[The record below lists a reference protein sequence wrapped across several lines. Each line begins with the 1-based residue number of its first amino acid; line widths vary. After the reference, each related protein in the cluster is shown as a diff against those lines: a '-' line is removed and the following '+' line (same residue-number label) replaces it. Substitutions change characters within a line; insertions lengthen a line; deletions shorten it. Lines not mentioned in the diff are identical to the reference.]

1 MLALSFQPAFACHH
15 LFENCLKL
23 EALIIVILQL
33 LLILLW
39 GHITDFTKIM
49 NEMCLII
56 KAALLGNGSQSKLL
70 FLQKTDSLI
79 DALYFL
85 YGFHTAAK
93 ALLYQTLQMPAAVA
107 EAVHYIG
114 DTRLSGKSLHKSCH
128 CIILFVHHGEK
139 NGIELLKK
147 GRFPFCLVIGF
158 HNQCMTSVIH
168 LLQLDAHITIRILVC
183 QE

>member
-15 LFENCLKL
+15 LFENCLKF

-56 KAALLGNGSQSKLL
+56 KAALLGNGSQRKLL
-70 FLQKTDSLI
+70 FLQKTNSLI

-85 YGFHTAAK
+85 
-93 ALLYQTLQMPAAVA
+93 
-107 EAVHYIG
+107 
-114 DTRLSGKSLHKSCH
+114 
-128 CIILFVHHGEK
+128 
-139 NGIELLKK
+139 
-147 GRFPFCLVIGF
+147 
-158 HNQCMTSVIH
+158 
-168 LLQLDAHITIRILVC
+168 
-183 QE
+183 